1 MMDKKQFKQKYL
13 GELTLR
19 DGTHVKFLYPIIKEI
34 LYATHVESKQLYAI
48 IQKTK
53 NTDTKYW
60 WVIFDD
66 LSLIQFQVVY
76 ANIKKYGDNYWKRLW
91 ENRDRK
97 NF

>member
-34 LYATHVESKQLYAI
+34 LYATHVESKQLYAT

-91 ENRDRK
+91 ENRDK
-97 NF
+97 K